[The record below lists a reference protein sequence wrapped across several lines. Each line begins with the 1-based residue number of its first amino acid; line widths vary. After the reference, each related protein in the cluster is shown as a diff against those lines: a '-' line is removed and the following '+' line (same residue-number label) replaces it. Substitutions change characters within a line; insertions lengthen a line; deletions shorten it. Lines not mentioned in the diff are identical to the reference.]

1 MSKVISFEKF
11 VALKAAGL
19 DVRAQLPHAVMQL
32 HSTDE
37 AFEATLKR
45 RASDG
50 ARRGY

>member
-11 VALKAAGL
+11 VALKAVGL
-19 DVRAQLPHAVMQL
+19 DARAQSPHAMMQL

-37 AFEATLKR
+37 AFEETLKR
-45 RASDG
+45 RANDG